1 MVAGVAGVQFAGV
14 GIERHAPRVAQADRP
29 KLRPEF
35 RRVHRFAGEGL
46 RADKRVVAWHE
57 IVPVQAGVRGGLEV
71 AASLV
76 NIDPQDAAEVVVV
89 DSLAV
94 AVLVIA
100 AALIAE
106 AHVQVTVRAEV
117 QVAAVVVGV
126 LVELREHR
134 RLSFD
139 VDRRADFP
147 LETKT

>member
-1 MVAGVAGVQFAGV
+1 M
-14 GIERHAPRVAQADRP
+14 
-29 KLRPEF
+29 
-35 RRVHRFAGEGL
+35 
-46 RADKRVVAWHE
+46 
-57 IVPVQAGVRGGLEV
+57 QAGVRGWLEV
-71 AASLV
+71 AAPLV

-106 AHVQVTVRAEV
+106 AHVQVTIRAEV

-126 LVELREHR
+126 LVKLREHR
-134 RLSFD
+134 RLGFD